1 MYETEQI
8 MIEQAERLAAEPPVN
23 LVLKDKSARD
33 AATINAIRCAIST
46 RESAMSRLLPI
57 YQELTRRPVVD
68 PICRQLLQRAWTAL
82 LSVER
87 DKDSLL
93 YDLRQLQAEADKP
106 ENH

>member
-1 MYETEQI
+1 
-8 MIEQAERLAAEPPVN
+8 MIEQAERLAAESPVN
-23 LVLKDKSARD
+23 LVGNGKSATD

-57 YQELTRRPVVD
+57 YQELTRRPVAD
-68 PICRQLLQRAWTAL
+68 PTCKQLLQRAWSAL

-93 YDLRQLQAEADKP
+93 YELHRLQAEADKP
-106 ENH
+106 ERH